1 MKKVKMADVRW
12 RAVMS
17 TTMLAAAL
25 TAGAG
30 ETEAHFA
37 FTNDLDTVHQ
47 AGRRNMALAPRPD
60 ELVVGDGFAVAVAK
74 DAPALVRRAAE
85 DFVDYLVTSMG
96 VKGALV
102 EKANT
107 PGVAVALDN
116 TMKKGAY
123 DIEVAARGVRIRA
136 ADERAAAQGFYRLE
150 DRMNLRCAP
159 YLKRGMER
167 RAPLYSP
174 RMSHPGY
181 RVDVFPDGYL
191 GRMAHAG
198 IDAIVV
204 YVNDLDL
211 KDRSRDLGDIVRRA
225 KAWGL
230 DTYFYPNHI
239 STPVHPDDSGADEA
253 FAASYGKLT
262 AKYPD
267 VRGFVF
273 VGESCFFPS
282 KDERVK
288 NRGAAAAPDDR
299 RPPQD
304 RFACRDWG
312 DWLRAVQKAVRR
324 NVPDADFVFWTYNFY
339 WNKLEQRREMME
351 RLPKDVKVHVTFELG
366 GGNPRPGGY
375 VNGLEDYTIAS
386 PGPSVRFKEEA
397 AIAKELGLGLSSM
410 VNTLGRTWDF
420 GTAPYEPFPFQWK
433 RRWDAMRAYHDG
445 NGLVSIME
453 NHHYGWMPNFVDELA
468 KEAFTEGGM
477 DFDEHVRAIA
487 ARDFGPGADEA
498 LAAWREMSEA
508 ICDYSATARDQY
520 GPYRIGPAYPFTA
533 LQDRIPNSDFPP
545 RAGRGSKDRIGYICR
560 INYLDRNF
568 VAGIRDASASEP
580 AFRKECELLE
590 RMSAK
595 MSSGAGK
602 LARAAASAPAF
613 CARRARREA
622 DVASYI
628 ACCVAT
634 MLHVKAAAAEQLAI
648 ESGRLD
654 EAGEKAARE
663 RIFAIARAERENAA
677 AALPLVQRDS
687 RLGYEASMGYH
698 GGEEQIRWKIGLIDR
713 FLSSQTR

>member
-1 MKKVKMADVRW
+1 MAFDGRI
-12 RAVMS
+12 AIS
-17 TTMLAAAL
+17 ALLAAAMA
-25 TAGAG
+25 AGAAG
-30 ETEAHFA
+30 TEAHFA
-37 FTNDLDTVHQ
+37 FTNDLETVHQ
-47 AGRRNMALAPRPD
+47 AGRRNTALAPRQD
-60 ELVVGDGFAVAVAK
+60 ELVVGDGFAVCAGK
-74 DAPALVRRAAE
+74 DATALVRRAAK
-85 DFVDYLVTSMG
+85 DFVDYLAVSMG

-102 EKANT
+102 EKAKA
-107 PGVAVALDN
+107 PGVAVVIDGS
-116 TMKKGAY
+116 MKKGAHE
-123 DIEVAARGVRIRA
+123 IKVGASGVRIRA

-159 YLKRGMER
+159 FLKHGVEL

-198 IDAIVV
+198 IDAIVI
-204 YVNDLDL
+204 YVNDADL
-211 KDRSRDLGDIVRRA
+211 KENSRDLGDIIRRA

-230 DTYFYPNHI
+230 DAYFYPNRI
-239 STPVHPDDSGADEA
+239 STPAHPSDPGAEKVYED
-253 FAASYGKLT
+253 SYGKLT
-262 AKYPD
+262 AKYPG
-267 VRGFVF
+267 VKGFVF
-273 VGESCFFPS
+273 VGESVFFPS

-288 NRGAAAAPDDR
+288 NRGAAPSPEDK

-312 DWLRAVQKAVRR
+312 DWLKAVQKAVRR
-324 NVPDADFVFWTYNFY
+324 NIPDADFLFWSYSFV
-339 WNKLEQRREMME
+339 WNKLEIRREMME
-351 RLPKDVKVHVTFELG
+351 RLPKDVKLHVTFELG

-397 AIAKELGLGLSSM
+397 AMAKELGLGLSSM

-433 RRWDAMRAYHDG
+433 RRWEAMRPYREG
-445 NGLVSIME
+445 NGLVTIME
-453 NHHYGWMPNFVDELA
+453 NHHYGWMPNFVSDLA

-477 DFDEHVRAIA
+477 DFETHVRAIA
-487 ARDFGPGADEA
+487 ARDFGPAAADEV

-508 ICDYSATARDQY
+508 ICDYSATSRDQY

-533 LQDRIPNSDFPP
+533 LQDRIPNADFPP
-545 RAGRGSKDRIGYICR
+545 RAGRGPKDRIGYICR
-560 INYLDRNF
+560 INYLDTNF
-568 VAGIRDASASEP
+568 AAGIRDKSAKEP
-580 AFRKECELLE
+580 AFRKECELLK

-595 MSSGAGK
+595 MAAGADR
-602 LARAAASAPAF
+602 LARAADSAPAF
-613 CARRARREA
+613 CAARARREA
-622 DVASYI
+622 GVASYI

-634 MLHVKAAAAEQLAI
+634 LLHVKAAAAEQLAI
-648 ESGRLD
+648 ESGSLD
-654 EAGEKAARE
+654 AAGEKAARE
-663 RIFAIARAERENAA
+663 RILALARAERANAA
-677 AALPLVQRDS
+677 KALPLVQDDS

-713 FLSSQTR
+713 FLSDNAH